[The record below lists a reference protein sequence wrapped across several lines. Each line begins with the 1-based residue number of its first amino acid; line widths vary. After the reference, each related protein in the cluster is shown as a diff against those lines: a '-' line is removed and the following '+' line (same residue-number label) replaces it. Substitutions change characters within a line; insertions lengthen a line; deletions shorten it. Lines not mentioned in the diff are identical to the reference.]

1 MWSKGR
7 RLSPR
12 SEAPHARW
20 RPSALDPHVT
30 MELDGTTGDAGD
42 DMAGE
47 SGSPVFA
54 VQLAEAHARG
64 VAEGRAAAALAL
76 EEERTRIAATV
87 QDIAGLR
94 RRILDAAERDVMQLA
109 VSMARRVL
117 HREVQLDPDILL
129 SMAHVALG
137 RLGHR
142 AVATVHL
149 HPADLAAVAAARP
162 IPDGLTVVADAE
174 VPRGGCRLV
183 SVSGEIDLGVDAQMS
198 ELSRVLLGES
208 TGAPHAHLH

>member
-7 RLSPR
+7 RLPPR
-12 SEAPHARW
+12 IATPHARW
-20 RPSALDPHVT
+20 LPSALVPQVT
-30 MELDGTTGDAGD
+30 TVVDGAAGD
-42 DMAGE
+42 GDDPLVGDPGVPPFE
-47 SGSPVFA
+47 

-64 VAEGRAAAALAL
+64 VAEGRAAAAQEL
-76 EEERTRIAATV
+76 EVERARIAATV
-87 QDIAGLR
+87 QAIAGLR
-94 RRILDAAERDVMQLA
+94 RGVLDAAERDVMHLA

-149 HPADLAAVAAARP
+149 HPADLASAAVARP

-174 VPRGGCRLV
+174 VPRSGCRLV
-183 SVSGEIDLGVDAQMS
+183 SASGEIDLGVDAQMS

-208 TGAPHAHLH
+208 TGASHAHLH